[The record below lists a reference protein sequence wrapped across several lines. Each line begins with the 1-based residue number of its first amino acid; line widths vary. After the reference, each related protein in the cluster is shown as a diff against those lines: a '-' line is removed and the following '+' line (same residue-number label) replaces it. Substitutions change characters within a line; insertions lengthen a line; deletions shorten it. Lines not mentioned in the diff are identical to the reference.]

1 MRKLGG
7 KIPGIQNDDVWD
19 IHCDFQSFRMTR
31 EEFKCLEEKRKV
43 VNAEKRKVSWR
54 RWHLTLYIMLK
65 CFNFIQWKWKVTDD
79 FKQGGTWLDLFEN
92 ISGDRQPGEV
102 LDGSQNK
109 RSIPAKKETVWKIGG
124 TVIESDVLTRTNVL
138 LIQLCLIYLF
148 VQIS

>member
-65 CFNFIQWKWKVTDD
+65 CFNFIQ
-79 FKQGGTWLDLFEN
+79 
-92 ISGDRQPGEV
+92 
-102 LDGSQNK
+102 
-109 RSIPAKKETVWKIGG
+109 
-124 TVIESDVLTRTNVL
+124 
-138 LIQLCLIYLF
+138 
-148 VQIS
+148 